1 MTTLRH
7 RVVELRLRHTFRLSR
22 GASDTR
28 RNLLIE
34 LEDGGLVGLGE
45 AAPIARY
52 AQDADSAARAAETM
66 APQLGDPSRFDGLA
80 ARAAVAGQSAAEAA
94 VDMALYDLLGKRL
107 GAPLWSIL
115 GLDPR
120 RAAKTSF
127 TIGIDTPEAV
137 VAKVAEASEFEVLKV
152 KLGGPDDRAM
162 LQAIRDS
169 TTQRLRV
176 DINEGW
182 TGLDTDQAAA
192 RVEWLAGLGVEMLE
206 QPFPAGEIEATRA
219 LRRRTRLPIFAD
231 ESVHRAAELPRL
243 AGAFDGVNIKLM
255 KCGGIGEALRMIA
268 AGRALGLK
276 LMLGC
281 MVETSLA
288 ITAAAQIAPLVD
300 EADLDGALLISN
312 DPYRGAIFR
321 GGEIALPDGP
331 GLGVEARPAEDV
343 LL

>member
-28 RNLLIE
+28 RNLLLE
-34 LEDGGLVGLGE
+34 LEDGGFTGLGE

-52 AQDADSAARAAETM
+52 AQDADSAARAAEAM
-66 APQLGDPSRFDGLA
+66 AQRLGDVSRFDGLA
-80 ARAAVAGQSAAEAA
+80 ARVAVGGQSAAEAA
-94 VDMALYDLLGKRL
+94 IDMALYDLLGKRL

-120 RAAKTSF
+120 RAPATTF

-137 VAKVAEASEFEVLKV
+137 VAKVAEAAEFEILKV
-152 KLGGPDDRAM
+152 KLGGADDRAM
-162 LQAIRDS
+162 LEAIRDA
-169 TTQRLRV
+169 TRQRLRV
-176 DINEGW
+176 DVNEGW
-182 TGLDTDQAAA
+182 AALETAEAAA
-192 RVEWLAGLGVEMLE
+192 RVEWLEGLGVEMLE
-206 QPFPAGEIEATRA
+206 QPFPAAEIEANRA
-219 LRRRTRLPIFAD
+219 LRRRVRLPIFAD
-231 ESVHRAAELPRL
+231 ESVHRAADLPRL

-300 EADLDGALLISN
+300 EADLDGALLVSN
-312 DPYRGAIFR
+312 DPYRGATFR
-321 GGEIALPDGP
+321 GGAITLPDGP
-331 GLGVEARPAEDV
+331 GLGVQPR
-343 LL
+343 

>member
-52 AQDADSAARAAETM
+52 AQDADSAWRAVETM
-66 APQLGDPSRFDGLA
+66 APQIVDSTRFDGLA
-80 ARAAVAGQSAAEAA
+80 ARLAVAGQSAAEAA
-94 VDMALYDLLGKRL
+94 IDIALHDLLGKRL

-115 GLDPR
+115 GLDPG
-120 RAAKTSF
+120 RAPATTF

-137 VAKVAEASEFEVLKV
+137 VAKVAEAAEFEILKV

-162 LQAIRDS
+162 LEAIRDA
-169 TTQRLRV
+169 TRQRLRV
-176 DINEGW
+176 DVNEGW
-182 TGLDTDQAAA
+182 GGLETAEAAA

-206 QPFPAGEIEATRA
+206 QPFPAGDVEATRA
-219 LRRRTRLPIFAD
+219 LRERSRLPIFAD
-231 ESVHRAAELPRL
+231 ESVHRAGDLPRL
-243 AGAFDGVNIKLM
+243 AAAFDGVNIKLM

-300 EADLDGALLISN
+300 EADLDGALLVSN

-321 GGEIALPDGP
+321 GGRINLPAGP
-331 GLGVEARPAEDV
+331 GLGVEPRPAEDV